1 MKKFFFVATC
11 IMCCMF
17 EACTYESVEP
27 EKVVV
32 TDSVI
37 SYSKII
43 APLTAAQCSSSK
55 GCHEGGSQDGDFT
68 TYTGLREKAANG
80 TLYNRVVKLKDMP
93 QKGSAY
99 QLKDAERDLYNAWIA
114 QGFANN

>member
-1 MKKFFFVATC
+1 MKKLFFVTSC
-11 IMCCMF
+11 MVCCAF
-17 EACTYESVEP
+17 QACTYESVEP
-27 EKVVV
+27 ENVVV

-43 APLTAAQCSSSK
+43 APLTIAQCSSSK
-55 GCHEGGSQDGDFT
+55 GCHESGSQDGDFT
-68 TYTGLREKAANG
+68 IYDGLKEKAANG

-93 QKGSAY
+93 QKGSGY
-99 QLKDAERDLYNAWIA
+99 QLTDAERDLYNTWIA